1 MWPFTPSQEV
11 KDLHNPFYRGCW
23 HEFSLCLLI
32 ITFIIF
38 IICQIYNKNNTF
50 TLLQRLT
57 ESYILYIVQDSLL
70 QSIMLRHFSSPLW
83 QYVRQNLLG
92 ILGLIFFL
100 YFIKY
105 HNTIIIFIFALL
117 AFIFLY

>member
-1 MWPFTPSQEV
+1 MWPFTPSQVV

-50 TLLQRLT
+50 FLLQKLT
-57 ESYILYIVQDSLL
+57 ESYLYTLFKIPYCSQLCSGT
-70 QSIMLRHFSSPLW
+70 FSSPLW

-92 ILGLIFFL
+92 ILGLIIFL
-100 YFIKY
+100 YFINY
-105 HNTIIIFIFALL
+105 HNTIKTFILTLL
-117 AFIFLY
+117 ALFFY

>member
-38 IICQIYNKNNTF
+38 ITCQIYNKNNTF